1 MNSFIKKGITIFLS
15 IVLFSS
21 LITITSCSFEDDIV
35 LEPGNLVVYN
45 NSDLQFEL
53 TIKNIDNEDQTVVSE
68 SILKS
73 NSQESIPLEKGYAY
87 EAIAIENNPEKSDPT
102 VFTKTFLIDAHQDIE
117 WCIPS
122 K

>member
-1 MNSFIKKGITIFLS
+1 MKSGNKTKLIG
-15 IVLFSS
+15 VLFIA
-21 LITITSCSFEDDIV
+21 LILFSSCSFEDEII
-35 LEPGNLVVYN
+35 LEPGNLVIFN

-53 TIKNIDNEDQTVVSE
+53 TIKNIDNEDQIVVSE

>member
-1 MNSFIKKGITIFLS
+1 MNSFIKKGITIILS

-21 LITITSCSFEDDIV
+21 LATITSCSFEDEIV
-35 LEPGNLVVYN
+35 IEPGNLVIYN

-102 VFTKTFLIDAHQDIE
+102 VFTKTFLIDAHQDTE

>member
-1 MNSFIKKGITIFLS
+1 MNRFMKTGNATKLFG
-15 IVLFSS
+15 VLFIA
-21 LITITSCSFEDDIV
+21 LILFSSCSFEDEII
-35 LEPGNLVVYN
+35 LEPGNLVIFN

-102 VFTKTFLIDAHQDIE
+102 VFTKILLIDAHQDIE